1 MIIGFVSYECNLKN
15 FRGIVAKFVE
25 SVLKYL
31 VAWTGIFVL
40 ECFFIIMFNVS

>member
-31 VAWTGIFVL
+31 VAWTGIVL